1 MKEILVKVYQLPKID
16 IPFND
21 EEYLHK
27 LDSMEVKQLRGATRQ
42 KQMFAF
48 S

>member
-16 IPFND
+16 IPFNA

-27 LDSMEVKQLRGATRQ
+27 LDSMDCLLYTSRCV
-42 KQMFAF
+42 
-48 S
+48 